1 MHGCKEDKTQLQ
13 YDELARF
20 ITDLPDKKGT
30 LISVLHKAQSIFG
43 YLPSEVQEF
52 VAGQLKI
59 PVSKVF
65 GVVEFYSFFTM
76 EPKGEHPISICL
88 GTACFIKGAKDVLD
102 ELKDVLEIDVGEVSQ
117 DGKFSIN
124 TLRCVGTCA
133 MAPVIMIGDK
143 VYGNV
148 TPKDVKKIIK
158 EYK

>member
-1 MHGCKEDKTQLQ
+1 MHGCKEDKSQLQ

-20 ITDLPDKKGT
+20 INDLPEKKGT

-52 VAGQLKI
+52 VAQQLKI

-76 EPKGEHPISICL
+76 EPKGEYPISICL
-88 GTACFIKGAKDVLD
+88 GTACFIKGAKDVLN
-102 ELKDVLEIDVGEVSQ
+102 ELKDLLKIDVGEVSQ

-148 TPKDVKKIIK
+148 SPKDVKKIIK

>member
-20 ITDLPDKKGT
+20 ITDLPEKKGI

-52 VAGQLKI
+52 VAQQLKI

-102 ELKDVLEIDVGEVSQ
+102 ELKDVLKIDVGEVSQ

-158 EYK
+158 EYR